1 MAAAATAEAKMVEGS
16 KRKKTPKK
24 KAGAKHKKKA
34 GAKRSSKQP
43 HTESEPE
50 PESLVSRLTELAEA
64 FTGDLATGAW
74 KLAARAGAV
83 PLQVLFGAPA
93 NPNMARKAGEALR
106 ELRELAGLTRD
117 ELAAALELSDESLLK
132 AVENGTAT
140 LSFELILRLSAI
152 LARHDPIPF
161 IARFTRTYSPEV
173 WGVLEGWGVGRLPL
187 HFEREREF
195 INIYRSHDAARKL
208 SDEGFARVLD
218 FTRAAF
224 EMSLHFSAEAEGV
237 DDDPSDGSDPP
248 PTEDAR

>member
-1 MAAAATAEAKMVEGS
+1 MAKATGRKQAA
-16 KRKKTPKK
+16 
-24 KAGAKHKKKA
+24 KKKA
-34 GAKRSSKQP
+34 GAKRKKKGLAKHAKRVP
-43 HTESEPE
+43 DRKPAESE
-50 PESLVSRLTELAEA
+50 SLIARLTDLAEA

-74 KLAARAGAV
+74 RLAARAGAV
-83 PLQVLFGAPA
+83 PLQVLFGEPA
-93 NPNMARKAGEALR
+93 NPSLARKAGEALR

-132 AVENGTAT
+132 AVENGSAT

-173 WGVLEGWGVGRLPL
+173 WSVLEGWGVGRLPL

-195 INIYRSHDAARKL
+195 INIYRRHDAARKL

-224 EMSLHFSAEAEGV
+224 EMSLHFTSEAEGV
-237 DDDPSDGSDPP
+237 DDDSAIPSP
-248 PTEDAR
+248 EDEVR

>member
-1 MAAAATAEAKMVEGS
+1 MVAATG
-16 KRKKTPKK
+16 RKKTTKK
-24 KAGAKHKKKA
+24 RAAVKHKKKA
-34 GAKRSSKQP
+34 AAKPRKRKP
-43 HTESEPE
+43 VKRPAEA
-50 PESLVSRLTELAEA
+50 ESLVSRLTELAEA

-74 KLAARAGAV
+74 RLAARAGAV
-83 PLQVLFGAPA
+83 PLQVFFGEPA
-93 NPNMARKAGEALR
+93 NPSMARKAGETLR

-173 WGVLEGWGVGRLPL
+173 WSVLEDWGVGRLPL

-195 INIYRSHDAARKL
+195 INIYRRHDAARQL
-208 SDEGFARVLD
+208 SDEGFIRVLD

-224 EMSLHFSAEAEGV
+224 EMSLHFTAEAEGV
-237 DDDPSDGSDPP
+237 EDDAPVAPGEGAVESTD
-248 PTEDAR
+248 